1 MSSTILAMDDNVPHF
16 EAEDNVSKT
25 EHRKKLNGKF
35 ILRKPEDEVVAI
47 ILSAIIG
54 SIIERWESIVT
65 AQNGMKP
72 PTTTSEAENDDQL
85 QDETRVS
92 FGSLK
97 SHDSTT
103 TAKKDSINEVSS
115 SSRSRTSNKS
125 VHEEPGDVA
134 LHHNDQ
140 PPETTTDQL
149 SETEHST
156 SDVSNISN
164 TVSEEIEEEYEIELK
179 SFFEHLRE
187 KIFGWEI
194 LKTDTEVV
202 MVFKQG
208 HSYQGK
214 LVNCRM
220 HGHGKFYWAD
230 GSVYVGDFYNG
241 EMSGDGY
248 MQWAD
253 LSWYEGQMQQGY
265 RHGLGLFVQSV
276 GFYTGSWQCGRRHG
290 LGAMYYN
297 RNNTSR
303 DYYNGEW
310 ARDCKHGTG
319 LRCYPS
325 GAMYSGQWKGGVRH
339 GLGTMVWTNN
349 DVYSGNWENNRIHGY
364 GEYTWETFF
373 NEQLVVPQENCY
385 YGSWDKGVRHGKG
398 TLETSLGV
406 TVRGTWKNGKKHG
419 PAEVI
424 CSNGSFVYSDNLF
437 THGCISS
444 VSDIE
449 VDSLVDDSI
458 CSLNHYKVPVTAPHH
473 DINLTFYT
481 GRLSAYL
488 NDSKRTG
495 KTERHT
501 TIRSTVY
508 SKTDSNNLTPFTY
521 NEDEKLE
528 AGFEEILLRNVVLQY
543 LSAMK
548 VVYVKYSE
556 LCCKTKPTFPTVL
569 MRLMF
574 WQLLID
580 CNLHSRGLSL
590 ADFDILIGQVLFKKR
605 NLLSLDAL
613 YWYYKGLGEP
623 LSARNFLKC
632 AFAPL
637 DKNGY
642 KKPIPNYPE
651 HLLHGKN
658 VIGVGGKLTY
668 YPADGPMLPETKC
681 ADNTHPQ
688 DLTCLSG
695 IGLLSVFQCL
705 LKVCPN
711 IAVGGIVINI
721 DYKIVFLEFYE
732 LLLMCAKLAVKK
744 RNIESKADA
753 AEKSIE
759 DIPEEET
766 HIDEQ
771 VTFDEETKVSETE
784 VKPKKLSKTKKKKK

>member
-1 MSSTILAMDDNVPHF
+1 
-16 EAEDNVSKT
+16 
-25 EHRKKLNGKF
+25 
-35 ILRKPEDEVVAI
+35 
-47 ILSAIIG
+47 
-54 SIIERWESIVT
+54 
-65 AQNGMKP
+65 MKP

-349 DVYSGNWENNRIHGY
+349 DKKINNYRELEEMDLEMSLTLAAEVGNALLLENTEFKQDINRLLNQIT
-364 GEYTWETFF
+364 ELNNQKISLQQKLNDFK
-373 NEQLVVPQENCY
+373 QENQHTNMTLKA
-385 YGSWDKGVRHGKG
+385 GS
-398 TLETSLGV
+398 
-406 TVRGTWKNGKKHG
+406 
-419 PAEVI
+419 
-424 CSNGSFVYSDNLF
+424 Y
-437 THGCISS
+437 
-444 VSDIE
+444 
-449 VDSLVDDSI
+449 
-458 CSLNHYKVPVTAPHH
+458 
-473 DINLTFYT
+473 
-481 GRLSAYL
+481 
-488 NDSKRTG
+488 
-495 KTERHT
+495 
-501 TIRSTVY
+501 
-508 SKTDSNNLTPFTY
+508 
-521 NEDEKLE
+521 
-528 AGFEEILLRNVVLQY
+528 
-543 LSAMK
+543 
-548 VVYVKYSE
+548 
-556 LCCKTKPTFPTVL
+556 
-569 MRLMF
+569 
-574 WQLLID
+574 
-580 CNLHSRGLSL
+580 
-590 ADFDILIGQVLFKKR
+590 
-605 NLLSLDAL
+605 
-613 YWYYKGLGEP
+613 
-623 LSARNFLKC
+623 
-632 AFAPL
+632 
-637 DKNGY
+637 
-642 KKPIPNYPE
+642 
-651 HLLHGKN
+651 
-658 VIGVGGKLTY
+658 
-668 YPADGPMLPETKC
+668 
-681 ADNTHPQ
+681 
-688 DLTCLSG
+688 
-695 IGLLSVFQCL
+695 
-705 LKVCPN
+705 
-711 IAVGGIVINI
+711 
-721 DYKIVFLEFYE
+721 
-732 LLLMCAKLAVKK
+732 
-744 RNIESKADA
+744 A
-753 AEKSIE
+753 A
-759 DIPEEET
+759 
-766 HIDEQ
+766 
-771 VTFDEETKVSETE
+771 
-784 VKPKKLSKTKKKKK
+784 KKK